1 MKEKIITAILVIIVG
16 IILLPLAKFN
26 EKQDTQ
32 ELKGIS
38 ARDIQF
44 IESIGFVDNLNGSW
58 TLTTISV
65 VSSTIYYFDFI
76 PIVLYSDVQRTHIL
90 GIQVLSVNVLRVLN
104 GNNLVDLNIST
115 SSITIYGGDVS

>member
-44 IESIGFVDNLNGSW
+44 IESIGFVSNNDGSW
-58 TLTTISV
+58 TLTISGLTTSGV
-65 VSSTIYYFDFI
+65 FYYFDYK
-76 PIVLYSDVQRTHIL
+76 PITFKGKIDA
-90 GIQVLSVNVLRVLN
+90 LR
-104 GNNLVDLNIST
+104 IST
-115 SSITIYGGDVS
+115 SSQVTVLMGELNDTYNGGTITLWGGDVS